1 MNDILIVEDEE
12 RIASFLAKGLR
23 SAGFTCSTEGL
34 GVPGARKA
42 LSGEYDLLILDVGLP
57 DVNGFEVLRRIRD
70 QGSRIPIIM
79 LTARSSVND
88 TVKGLEYGADD
99 YIAKPF
105 RFEELVARVR
115 RRLKREPPSESS
127 LVLQHKKLKLDLRTH
142 KASLAGREV
151 ELTAREFTLIQT
163 FMRHPGEVLSRE
175 ALLSAVWGYDFDPT
189 SNVVDVYVRYLR
201 NKLGA
206 DIVETVRGAGYR
218 LA

>member
-1 MNDILIVEDEE
+1 MNEILIVEDEE
-12 RIASFLAKGLR
+12 RIAAFLAKGLR
-23 SAGFTCSTEGL
+23 AAGFPSSTESS
-34 GVPGARKA
+34 GVAAWHKA
-42 LSGEYDLLILDVGLP
+42 MSGDYDLIILDVGLP
-57 DVNGFEVLRRIRD
+57 DVNGFEVLRRIRG
-70 QGSRIPIIM
+70 QGSRIPVIM

-115 RRLKREPPSESS
+115 RRLRREAPSEAS
-127 LVLQHKKLKLDLRTH
+127 LTLQHGKLKLDLRTH
-142 KASLAGREV
+142 KASLSGREV
-151 ELTAREFTLIQT
+151 ELTAREFTLIET

-175 ALLSAVWGYDFDPT
+175 SLLSAVWGYDFDPN

-206 DIVETVRGAGYR
+206 DVVETVRGAGYR
-218 LA
+218 LV